1 MLDSFE
7 KSEKIRR
14 EQKQVIYE
22 QNKEM
27 HQMKKQLKRTQAK
40 LKKLKETTTKE
51 RSLSRFS
58 QSQKSH
64 RSDVSANST
73 RGRSRSATKTLKTP

>member
-1 MLDSFE
+1 MKFKDLKVDYKQMLDSFE

-27 HQMKKQLKRTQAK
+27 HQMKK
-40 LKKLKETTTKE
+40 
-51 RSLSRFS
+51 
-58 QSQKSH
+58 
-64 RSDVSANST
+64 
-73 RGRSRSATKTLKTP
+73 